1 MSSMRWLKPWGAQ
14 KPKGVAISDVSLQR
28 RLHREE
34 HLRVKLKFLTILKFH
49 QKRFFQKWTYTLLL
63 EYMCV
68 CKQKDIVGVFLQ
80 VVQHA
85 SFDCKYGTW
94 GFEGCSKRQL
104 SWGFH
109 LTMNDAY
116 ERKQPSSLEI
126 AQLTNAVIY
135 IYINIYIYIYRQDF
149 VQVQAHMRLEAH
161 QVYRI
166 KHEVLTT
173 GLAFDM
179 SSSQSGTHF

>member
-1 MSSMRWLKPWGAQ
+1 
-14 KPKGVAISDVSLQR
+14 
-28 RLHREE
+28 
-34 HLRVKLKFLTILKFH
+34 
-49 QKRFFQKWTYTLLL
+49 
-63 EYMCV
+63 MCV

-135 IYINIYIYIYRQDF
+135 IYISPGYCQHDF
-149 VQVQAHMRLEAH
+149 LSCWHVQVQAHMRLEAH

-179 SSSQSGTHF
+179 SSSQSGTHFGSTTVKLVY